1 MGREI
6 RISDAEWD
14 VMEEVWSRGASVAAD
29 VIAALAS
36 KREWNPSTIRTMLA
50 RLVEKGALKYE
61 VDGARYIYRAAVT
74 RRRCVRDESRS
85 FLDRV
90 FGGDVGS
97 LLVHYVRE
105 SKVKPEDVEALRRLL
120 DEKLAANPEKE

>member
-1 MGREI
+1 MGREV

-14 VMEEVWSRGASVAAD
+14 VMEAVWGSGSATAAD
-29 VIAALAS
+29 VIDGLAGR
-36 KREWNPSTIRTMLA
+36 REWNQSTIRTMLA
-50 RLVEKGALKYE
+50 RLVEKGALRYE
-61 VDGARYIYRAAVT
+61 VDGPRYIYRAAVT

-85 FLDRV
+85 FLERV

-105 SKVKPEDVEALRRLL
+105 SKVEPKDLENLRRLL
-120 DEKLAANPEKE
+120 DEKLKEKE